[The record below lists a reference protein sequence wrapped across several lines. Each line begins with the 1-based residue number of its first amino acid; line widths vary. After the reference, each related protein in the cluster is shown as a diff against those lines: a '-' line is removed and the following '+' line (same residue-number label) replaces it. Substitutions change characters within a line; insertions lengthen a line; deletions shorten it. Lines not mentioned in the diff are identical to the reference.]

1 MSDND
6 WPGYWAMKNSA
17 GAATG
22 TRDCVSASG
31 EDTTQFLQGQL
42 SQDVAALA
50 IGASASSLLLHPQG
64 KVAAYLRV
72 NRLGENEFI
81 LDVDAGFGETVVT
94 RLKRFLLRTKCDIEL
109 LDWQS
114 VSLRGPDAPALAE
127 AHRSAAIVA
136 APADGWGVPG
146 VDLLGP
152 EVMGAGVSELS
163 GATSATAEELN
174 MLRVE
179 AGLPMMGAELT
190 EDTIPE
196 AAGIV
201 DGAVSFTKGCYTGQ
215 ELVAR
220 VDSRG
225 GNVPKRLRRVTLA
238 DADSSSTGF
247 VAGASLLVDDAVVGT
262 VTSSAWSPTL
272 QGPVAMAYVMRKVE
286 VPAVVQ
292 LEQDSASVGVEVKE
306 LPKSP

>member
-1 MSDND
+1 MNQND
-6 WPGYWAMKNSA
+6 WPGYWATQTGV

-22 TRDCVSASG
+22 TRDCVSATG
-31 EDTTQFLQGQL
+31 DDTAQFLQGQL
-42 SQDVAALA
+42 SQDVLALA
-50 IGASASSLLLHPQG
+50 IGDSAPSLLLHPQG

-72 NRLGENEFI
+72 NRLGENEYI
-81 LDVDAGFGETVVT
+81 LDVDAGFGDVVVA
-94 RLKRFLLRTKCDIEL
+94 RLTRFLLRTKCEIAL

-114 VSLRGPDAPALAE
+114 VSLRGPDAVATAE
-127 AHRSAAIVA
+127 AQQATAAVVASAE
-136 APADGWGVPG
+136 GWGVPA

-152 EVMGAGVSELS
+152 DVTAPE
-163 GATSATAEELN
+163 SAIAMSNVEYE

-179 AGLPMMGAELT
+179 AGLPAMGSELT

-225 GNVPKRLRRVTLA
+225 GNVPQRLRQLTLS
-238 DADSSSTGF
+238 DADGSSEQL
-247 VAGASLLVDDAVVGT
+247 VAGSELQVDGAAVGA
-262 VTSSAWSPTL
+262 VTSAAWSPAHGKPIAL
-272 QGPVAMAYVMRKVE
+272 AYVMRKVE
-286 VPAVVQ
+286 VPGV
-292 LEQDSASVGVEVKE
+292 ASVEQNSRLLNVEVTE
-306 LPKSP
+306 LTKSP